1 MHVADDAAAQK
12 FALDHLRKLAA
23 AAREAKAKLL
33 GLLKTDGSA
42 DVMTY
47 SLGKGN
53 TYLKRFRS
61 QCNGSAAGKMED
73 SDTSTACCR
82 SRQGRQEVPRGRE
95 EAPFKDGTARGRS
108 EYIQARSRP
117 ALVLRKKETMALE

>member
-47 SLGKGN
+47 SLG
-53 TYLKRFRS
+53 
-61 QCNGSAAGKMED
+61 D
-73 SDTSTACCR
+73 SDTSKACCR

-117 ALVLRKKETMALE
+117 LWY